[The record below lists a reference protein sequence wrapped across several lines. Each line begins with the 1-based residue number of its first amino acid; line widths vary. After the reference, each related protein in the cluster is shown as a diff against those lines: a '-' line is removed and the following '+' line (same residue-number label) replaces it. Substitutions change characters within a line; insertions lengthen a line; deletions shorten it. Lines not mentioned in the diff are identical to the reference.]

1 MVWVYETPPSSKKE
15 KEFHRHLKKVL
26 RSEAHAE
33 RTAKLIGLYLFLRQ
47 RHFKTAKEI
56 QDSAFYDKDHKHPI
70 FNEKTAKK
78 VLVSLKQR
86 GGESNYPF
94 TDTFIRGVLRDY
106 TPSVIGDPV
115 GSIYGTVSGT
125 VDGIKNYIPFADLFL
140 AFLHSGTELGIT
152 SAGDVA
158 EGIGGPIGAA
168 VIIPFTA
175 AAAAVT
181 SAISVLDG
189 DLGQAV
195 AHFANFVPVIGSAL
209 GKGLSKGEE
218 LAKKFKDHPT
228 LAGFIP
234 YMTEYHEKLDTS
246 VQNVDTSAQQAGKRL
261 STKKRNHSKWRQTR
275 RRR

>member
-56 QDSAFYDKDHKHPI
+56 QESAFYDKDHKHPV
-70 FNEKTAKK
+70 FDEKTAKK

-106 TPSVIGDPV
+106 TPGIIGDPV
-115 GSIYGTVSGT
+115 GSIYGTVTGT
-125 VDGIKNYIPFADLFL
+125 VDGIKNDIPFADL
-140 AFLHSGTELGIT
+140 AIHVLHGTTEMGMT
-152 SAGDVA
+152 TAADAA

-168 VIIPFTA
+168 VIVPFTA

-195 AHFANFVPVIGSAL
+195 AHFANFVPIIGSAL
-209 GKGLSKGEE
+209 GKGMTKTEE
-218 LAKKFKDHPT
+218 LAKKLKDHPT
-228 LAGFIP
+228 IAGFIP
-234 YMTEYHEKLDTS
+234 YMTEYHDKLGNS
-246 VQNVDTSAQQAGKRL
+246 VSTPEQAAGKRL